1 MSVSSRY
8 PLVGLDVGMVLVI
21 GRFYGPNAVKN
32 RVMALDTGSSLT
44 VLTYRAIRE
53 LRMDPEH
60 PLEYRRTFAW
70 GDSHQ
75 APILTVPRVRV
86 FGQEVRNLEV
96 ACGDLPPELNIDG
109 VLGLNFLRHFDL
121 RINFREE
128 YVELR

>member
-21 GRFYGPNAVKN
+21 GRFYAPDTVRD

-44 VLTYRAIRE
+44 VLTYRAVRE
-53 LRMDPEH
+53 LGLDPEH
-60 PLEYRRTFAW
+60 PLEYRQTFAW
-70 GDSHQ
+70 GGSRQ
-75 APILTVPRVRV
+75 APILLVPRVRI
-86 FGQEVRNLEV
+86 FGQEIRNLEV

-128 YVELR
+128 YVEMQ